1 MASALKGGYCR
12 HGFVV
17 IDGWHYTDI
26 GMMIF
31 PTNKRCED
39 AEPLKDY
46 RPGDDISKE
55 LEGG

>member
-1 MASALKGGYCR
+1 MSEQNERFLCR
-12 HGFVV
+12 HGFLV
-17 IDGWHYTDI
+17 IDGWHYTPV

-39 AEPLKDY
+39 AKPLEDLQ
-46 RPGDDISKE
+46 PAAEVSKE